1 MSENPNRTQVL
12 HQTSLYSSNDE
23 LYKAI
28 LFNENKAPS
37 NDTKVYPVN
46 VKKLAPLSNNPQP
59 NDADQISESFKNPS
73 L

>member
-12 HQTSLYSSNDE
+12 HQTSLYSSDDK

-28 LFNENKAPS
+28 LFNKNIAPS
-37 NDTKVYPVN
+37 KNTEVYPVD

-59 NDADQISESFKNPS
+59 DEADQIIVSKNLS

>member
-1 MSENPNRTQVL
+1 MSQNPNRTQVL

-23 LYKAI
+23 LYRAI
-28 LFNENKAPS
+28 LFNENNAPS
-37 NDTKVYPVN
+37 RNTEVYPVD

-59 NDADQISESFKNPS
+59 DEADQISVSKNLS